1 MDKHD
6 LHHEFPEYDELIHV
20 LKVED
25 KHFRKMFD
33 KYHLIDKDIHRI
45 ETSEVYTDEEVKEL
59 KVQRLALK
67 DTLLEMLK
75 NRK

>member
-45 ETSEVYTDEEVKEL
+45 RQ
-59 KVQRLALK
+59 QRQ
-67 DTLLEMLK
+67 TQ
-75 NRK
+75 NHRKGAPLQH